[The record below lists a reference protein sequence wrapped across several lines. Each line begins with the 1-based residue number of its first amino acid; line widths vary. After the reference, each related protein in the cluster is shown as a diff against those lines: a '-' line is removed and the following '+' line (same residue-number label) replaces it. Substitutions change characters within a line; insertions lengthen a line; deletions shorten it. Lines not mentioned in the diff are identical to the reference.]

1 MSTVIGSTPV
11 KLPTN
16 SSRASPAP
24 PPPSVLVGE
33 GWVGAQLP
41 RPPHPKRVFLSLLHV
56 CFAFSSFY
64 LPVLPGGGGAAARA
78 RDGTPSRALGSG
90 PAPSPGGGGAQIN
103 ALTGQHRCWWGLWSL
118 AAMGW
123 VPPLHPFCAAVG
135 APIPA
140 SRNSLR
146 AFTSPPSPLLSRCPP
161 PRLALLSPL
170 LSSRPH
176 PVPCLSHLTSMPQRP
191 TAPPPPYPPPFPG
204 PAEAVG
210 LRVGFIVPRW
220 LHMCGAAAGPGQD
233 PPAQGSLLRGPPT
246 GPFPA
251 APGAR

>member
-24 PPPSVLVGE
+24 PTLN
-33 GWVGAQLP
+33 
-41 RPPHPKRVFLSLLHV
+41 V
-56 CFAFSSFY
+56 CFYHYYTFALLFLHFIFLFCPGVGGQQLGPGMEPPAMRWVLAQPR
-64 LPVLPGGGGAAARA
+64 LP
-78 RDGTPSRALGSG
+78 
-90 PAPSPGGGGAQIN
+90 GGGAQIN

-191 TAPPPPYPPPFPG
+191 TAPLPPYPPPFPG

>member
-1 MSTVIGSTPV
+1 MHSCH
-11 KLPTN
+11 
-16 SSRASPAP
+16 AP
-24 PPPSVLVGE
+24 PTLN
-33 GWVGAQLP
+33 
-41 RPPHPKRVFLSLLHV
+41 V
-56 CFAFSSFY
+56 CFYHYYTFALLFLHFIFLFCPGVGGQQLGPGMEPPAVRWVLAQPR
-64 LPVLPGGGGAAARA
+64 LP
-78 RDGTPSRALGSG
+78 
-90 PAPSPGGGGAQIN
+90 GGGAQIN

-176 PVPCLSHLTSMPQRP
+176 PVTCLSHLTSMPQRP
-191 TAPPPPYPPPFPG
+191 TAPPPSYPPPFPG

>member
-1 MSTVIGSTPV
+1 MHSCH
-11 KLPTN
+11 
-16 SSRASPAP
+16 AP
-24 PPPSVLVGE
+24 PTLN
-33 GWVGAQLP
+33 
-41 RPPHPKRVFLSLLHV
+41 V
-56 CFAFSSFY
+56 CFYHYYTFALLFLHFIF
-64 LPVLPGGGGAAARA
+64 LFCPGVGGQQLGPGMEPPAVRWVLAQPR
-78 RDGTPSRALGSG
+78 L
-90 PAPSPGGGGAQIN
+90 PGGGGAQIN

-191 TAPPPPYPPPFPG
+191 TAPPPSYPPPFPG

>member
-1 MSTVIGSTPV
+1 MHSCH
-11 KLPTN
+11 
-16 SSRASPAP
+16 AP
-24 PPPSVLVGE
+24 PTLN
-33 GWVGAQLP
+33 
-41 RPPHPKRVFLSLLHV
+41 V
-56 CFAFSSFY
+56 CFYHYYTFALLFLHFIFLFCPGVGGQQLGPGMEPPAMRWVLAQPR
-64 LPVLPGGGGAAARA
+64 LP
-78 RDGTPSRALGSG
+78 
-90 PAPSPGGGGAQIN
+90 GGGAQIN

-191 TAPPPPYPPPFPG
+191 TAPPPRTP
-204 PAEAVG
+204 
-210 LRVGFIVPRW
+210 
-220 LHMCGAAAGPGQD
+220 HHS
-233 PPAQGSLLRGPPT
+233 PAQRKQWVCVWVLLCLGGFTCVGQRRGQARTPQLKVPCSGAPPLAPSQQPRARGEAGAVHPQHGELQATVGRGLGVGSG
-246 GPFPA
+246 GVIVSCKSC
-251 APGAR
+251 G

>member
-1 MSTVIGSTPV
+1 M
-11 KLPTN
+11 
-16 SSRASPAP
+16 
-24 PPPSVLVGE
+24 
-33 GWVGAQLP
+33 GAQLP

-103 ALTGQHRCWWGLWSL
+103 TLTGQHRCWWGLWSL

-146 AFTSPPSPLLSRCPP
+146 AFTSPSSPLLSRCPP
-161 PRLALLSPL
+161 PPALLSFYPL
-170 LSSRPH
+170 CYPLVPPRALSVS
-176 PVPCLSHLTSMPQRP
+176 SHLHA
-191 TAPPPPYPPPFPG
+191 TASHCPLPPPPQPSGSSGFACGFYCASVASHVWGSGGARPG
-204 PAEAVG
+204 PPSS
-210 LRVGFIVPRW
+210 RF
-220 LHMCGAAAGPGQD
+220 
-233 PPAQGSLLRGPPT
+233 PAPGPPHWPLPSSPGRAVRPVRCIPST
-246 GPFPA
+246 GSCKRPWGGGSGW
-251 APGAR
+251 APGGLL

>member
-1 MSTVIGSTPV
+1 MHSCH
-11 KLPTN
+11 
-16 SSRASPAP
+16 AP
-24 PPPSVLVGE
+24 PTLN
-33 GWVGAQLP
+33 
-41 RPPHPKRVFLSLLHV
+41 V
-56 CFAFSSFY
+56 CFYHYYTFALLFLHFIFLFCPGVGGQQLGPGMEPPAMRWVLAQPR
-64 LPVLPGGGGAAARA
+64 LP
-78 RDGTPSRALGSG
+78 
-90 PAPSPGGGGAQIN
+90 GGGAQIN

-191 TAPPPPYPPPFPG
+191 TAPPPVPPTIPRPSGSSGFACGFYCASVASHVWGSGGARPG
-204 PAEAVG
+204 PPSS
-210 LRVGFIVPRW
+210 RF
-220 LHMCGAAAGPGQD
+220 
-233 PPAQGSLLRGPPT
+233 PAPGPPHWPLPSSPGRAVRPVRCIPST
-246 GPFPA
+246 GSCKRPWGGGSGW
-251 APGAR
+251 APGGLL

>member
-1 MSTVIGSTPV
+1 MHSCH
-11 KLPTN
+11 
-16 SSRASPAP
+16 AP
-24 PPPSVLVGE
+24 PTLN
-33 GWVGAQLP
+33 
-41 RPPHPKRVFLSLLHV
+41 V
-56 CFAFSSFY
+56 CFYHYYTFALLFLHFIFLFCPGVGGQQLGPGMEPPAMRWVLAQPR
-64 LPVLPGGGGAAARA
+64 LP
-78 RDGTPSRALGSG
+78 
-90 PAPSPGGGGAQIN
+90 GGGAQIN

-191 TAPPPPYPPPFPG
+191 TAPPPPVPPTIPRPSGSSGFACGFYCASVASHVWGSGGARPG
-204 PAEAVG
+204 PPSS
-210 LRVGFIVPRW
+210 RF
-220 LHMCGAAAGPGQD
+220 
-233 PPAQGSLLRGPPT
+233 PAPGPPHWPLPSSPGRAVRPVRCIPST
-246 GPFPA
+246 GSCKRPWGGGSGW
-251 APGAR
+251 APGGLL

>member
-1 MSTVIGSTPV
+1 M
-11 KLPTN
+11 
-16 SSRASPAP
+16 
-24 PPPSVLVGE
+24 
-33 GWVGAQLP
+33 GAQLP

-103 ALTGQHRCWWGLWSL
+103 TLTGQHRCWWGLWSL

-191 TAPPPPYPPPFPG
+191 TAPPPPVPPTIPRPSGSSGFACGFYCASVASHVWGSGGARPG
-204 PAEAVG
+204 PPSS
-210 LRVGFIVPRW
+210 RF
-220 LHMCGAAAGPGQD
+220 
-233 PPAQGSLLRGPPT
+233 PAPGPPHWPLPSSPGRAVRPVRCIPST
-246 GPFPA
+246 GSCKRPWGGGSGW
-251 APGAR
+251 APGGLL

>member
-1 MSTVIGSTPV
+1 MHSCH
-11 KLPTN
+11 
-16 SSRASPAP
+16 AP
-24 PPPSVLVGE
+24 PTLN
-33 GWVGAQLP
+33 
-41 RPPHPKRVFLSLLHV
+41 V
-56 CFAFSSFY
+56 CFYHYYTFALLFLHFIFLFCPGVGGQQLGPGMEPPAMRWVLAQPR
-64 LPVLPGGGGAAARA
+64 LP
-78 RDGTPSRALGSG
+78 
-90 PAPSPGGGGAQIN
+90 GGGAQIN

-191 TAPPPPYPPPFPG
+191 TAPPPSYPPPFPG

>member
-1 MSTVIGSTPV
+1 MHSCH
-11 KLPTN
+11 
-16 SSRASPAP
+16 AP
-24 PPPSVLVGE
+24 PTLN
-33 GWVGAQLP
+33 
-41 RPPHPKRVFLSLLHV
+41 V
-56 CFAFSSFY
+56 CFYHYYTFALLFLHFIFLFCPGVGGQQLGPGMEPPAVRWVLAQPR
-64 LPVLPGGGGAAARA
+64 LP
-78 RDGTPSRALGSG
+78 
-90 PAPSPGGGGAQIN
+90 GGGAQIN

-191 TAPPPPYPPPFPG
+191 TAPPPSPVPPTIPRPSGSSGFACGFYCASVASHVWGSGGARPG
-204 PAEAVG
+204 PPSS
-210 LRVGFIVPRW
+210 RF
-220 LHMCGAAAGPGQD
+220 
-233 PPAQGSLLRGPPT
+233 PAPGPPHWPLPSSPGRAVRPVRCIPST
-246 GPFPA
+246 GSCKRPWGGGSGW
-251 APGAR
+251 APGGLL

>member
-1 MSTVIGSTPV
+1 MHSCH
-11 KLPTN
+11 
-16 SSRASPAP
+16 AP
-24 PPPSVLVGE
+24 PTLN
-33 GWVGAQLP
+33 
-41 RPPHPKRVFLSLLHV
+41 V
-56 CFAFSSFY
+56 CFYHYYTFALLFLHFIF
-64 LPVLPGGGGAAARA
+64 LFCPGVGGQQLGPGMEPPAVRWVLAQPR
-78 RDGTPSRALGSG
+78 L
-90 PAPSPGGGGAQIN
+90 PGGGGAQIN

-191 TAPPPPYPPPFPG
+191 PAPPPSYPPPFPG

>member
-1 MSTVIGSTPV
+1 MHSCH
-11 KLPTN
+11 
-16 SSRASPAP
+16 AP
-24 PPPSVLVGE
+24 PTLN
-33 GWVGAQLP
+33 
-41 RPPHPKRVFLSLLHV
+41 V
-56 CFAFSSFY
+56 CFYHYYTFALLFLHFIFLFCPGVGGQQLGPGMEPPAVRWVLAQPR
-64 LPVLPGGGGAAARA
+64 LP
-78 RDGTPSRALGSG
+78 
-90 PAPSPGGGGAQIN
+90 GGGAQIN

-191 TAPPPPYPPPFPG
+191 TAPPPSYPPPFPG

>member
-1 MSTVIGSTPV
+1 MHSCH
-11 KLPTN
+11 
-16 SSRASPAP
+16 AP
-24 PPPSVLVGE
+24 PTLN
-33 GWVGAQLP
+33 
-41 RPPHPKRVFLSLLHV
+41 V
-56 CFAFSSFY
+56 CFYHYYTFALLFLHFIFLFCPGVGGQQLGPGMEPPAVRWVLAQPR
-64 LPVLPGGGGAAARA
+64 LP
-78 RDGTPSRALGSG
+78 
-90 PAPSPGGGGAQIN
+90 GGGAQIN

-191 TAPPPPYPPPFPG
+191 TAPPPVPPTIPRPSGSSGFACGFYCASVASHVWGSGGARPG
-204 PAEAVG
+204 PPSS
-210 LRVGFIVPRW
+210 RF
-220 LHMCGAAAGPGQD
+220 
-233 PPAQGSLLRGPPT
+233 PAPGPPHWPLPSSPGRAVRPVRCIPST
-246 GPFPA
+246 GSCKRPWGGGSGW
-251 APGAR
+251 APGGLL